1 MKVEVLDN
9 RGKVVRLRP
18 ESDEDLWLLRIS
30 LRRGDQ
36 VTLRTSRDVQVGSG
50 KRERVAM
57 TLKLVLD
64 SVEFQPFTGKLRI
77 SGIVVEGPE
86 EFGVKGRRHSTAISI
101 GQQLVVERS
110 QGWRDHELEKLRSGA
125 ARGTAAI
132 AAVDYDEVGLAVLAS
147 HGLKMVEDRSSRL
160 PGKEDPAREEEV
172 KRYVEYIAS
181 RIVREA
187 SRHNARIA
195 VIVGPGNLKRE
206 VASLVS
212 RMAPGLRVI
221 VADAAMG
228 GQAGVREALRRESIT
243 KALEELSIIEAE
255 GVVEEFL
262 KRISR
267 SPETVAYTPREVLA
281 VAKMGAVEKLVVVDS
296 LLYSMDDET
305 REAVD
310 KALAEAEARGGRV
323 VVIPEDSPPGERVRS
338 FGGVIA
344 LLRFQVPS
352 EARRL

>member
-132 AAVDYDEVGLAVLAS
+132 AAVDYDEVGLAVLA
-147 HGLKMVEDRSSRL
+147 
-160 PGKEDPAREEEV
+160 
-172 KRYVEYIAS
+172 
-181 RIVREA
+181 
-187 SRHNARIA
+187 
-195 VIVGPGNLKRE
+195 
-206 VASLVS
+206 
-212 RMAPGLRVI
+212 
-221 VADAAMG
+221 
-228 GQAGVREALRRESIT
+228 
-243 KALEELSIIEAE
+243 
-255 GVVEEFL
+255 
-262 KRISR
+262 
-267 SPETVAYTPREVLA
+267 
-281 VAKMGAVEKLVVVDS
+281 
-296 LLYSMDDET
+296 
-305 REAVD
+305 
-310 KALAEAEARGGRV
+310 
-323 VVIPEDSPPGERVRS
+323 
-338 FGGVIA
+338 
-344 LLRFQVPS
+344 
-352 EARRL
+352 